1 MAGPPV
7 TAGRALEAALDAM
20 HGLAADA
27 LVTELRQHMERL
39 AQNPIREAESLA
51 AQEAYE
57 AALLDYEA
65 DPPGSRRPEDKPKA
79 PPAFVP
85 YTIPPQFLDKVLKFL
100 AQNGINAPA
109 TSPKV
114 DALARRLNDLNL
126 DDEARAH

>member
-1 MAGPPV
+1 MN
-7 TAGRALEAALDAM
+7 GRALEAALDAM
-20 HGLAADA
+20 HGLATDA

-39 AQNPIREAESLA
+39 ALNPANEVA
-51 AQEAYE
+51 AAIAQA
-57 AALLDYEA
+57 DYEGRLA
-65 DPPGSRRPEDKPKA
+65 DWEASKGRPEDKPKA

-114 DALARRLNDLNL
+114 DALARRLADLDL
-126 DDEARAH
+126 DVEARAN